1 DIADPTPQRYTH
13 NLEAYSLYLKGRF
26 CWNKRSQEGVLASI
40 CFFKEAIDQDPA
52 YALAYSGLSAS
63 SALQVEY
70 RSVPVTEGYRL
81 AREYALKALAL
92 DQSLPEAHTSLAWVL
107 HVYDWDWP
115 GAMREY
121 ARALEL
127 NPGFATA
134 HHWYSYVL
142 RRGEARVQDR
152 KSTRLNSSHL
162 GISYAVFCLKKKN
175 FTCCESTELGI

>member
-1 DIADPTPQRYTH
+1 MCLFFFLMIRRPPRSTLFPYTT
-13 NLEAYSLYLKGRF
+13 LF
-26 CWNKRSQEGVLASI
+26 RS
-40 CFFKEAIDQDPA
+40 D
-52 YALAYSGLSAS
+52 
-63 SALQVEY
+63 Y

-142 RRGEARVQDR
+142 LVSGQSEQAMTEVLTALELDPSSLSVRRGV
-152 KSTRLNSSHL
+152 
-162 GISYAVFCLKKKN
+162 G
-175 FTCCESTELGI
+175 G

>member
-1 DIADPTPQRYTH
+1 FFFFQAEDGIRDGHVTGVQTCALPIL
-13 NLEAYSLYLKGRF
+13 LE
-26 CWNKRSQEGVLASI
+26 SI
-40 CFFKEAIDQDPA
+40 SFFKEAIDHDPD
-52 YALAYSGLSAS
+52 YALAYSGLSDS
-63 SALQVEY
+63 YALQVDY

-127 NPGFATA
+127 NPGF
-134 HHWYSYVL
+134 
-142 RRGEARVQDR
+142 
-152 KSTRLNSSHL
+152 
-162 GISYAVFCLKKKN
+162 
-175 FTCCESTELGI
+175 